1 MTHQDR
7 LPFLATLAT
16 LGPIGHLR
24 PAPGTIGSL
33 VALVSGYVIA
43 GFGTGWLLLAAVL
56 VSGVGIIAADHYG
69 QATGRKDPGEV
80 IIDEV
85 AGQWL
90 ALCAAPHDMV
100 WFFAGFILFR
110 FFDIV
115 KPGPVRWVEKWPGG
129 VGVMADDIIAGMLS
143 ALCLWL
149 ASLGLARGLITRF

>member
-69 QATGRKDPGEV
+69 QATGRKDPDEV
-80 IIDEV
+80 IIDEL